1 MTKKLAV
8 MLGLVGLLLIYSI
21 PQLGSG
27 QIDEELPPTEG
38 PLDRE
43 QLRVEIELL
52 RLINAMG
59 LSRDQLSELK
69 AMVSELRAAQEGIIK
84 AQLELK
90 DFLLGY
96 QGDPKDFAEAVKP
109 YDEKV
114 AQARKAFEGEL
125 QSSVER
131 LKDVLT
137 LRQGEVLRE
146 FLEKRTSKGLM
157 RKLDKEDSHHT
168 EAELGICIEAW
179 KDRELLERFR
189 GKMEEFEAKLKEWL
203 KRWGI
208 ELFRSKGSLRLY
220 RHPGMMHPE
229 KPMEMFRCPEI
240 FLKFKLLTPPP
251 QLLEEAP
258 LKRFLAEH
266 LDVLEGVLDEKL
278 QRTGAPQTQ
287 I

>member
-8 MLGLVGLLLIYSI
+8 VLGLLGLLLIYSI

-27 QIDEELPPTEG
+27 QTDEGLPLIKG

-43 QLRVEIELL
+43 QLQMEIELL

-59 LSRDQLSELK
+59 LSRDQLAELK
-69 AMVSELRAAQEGIIK
+69 TMVSELRAAQDGITQ

-96 QGDPKDFAEAVKP
+96 QGDPEGFAEAVKP

-114 AQARKAFEGEL
+114 TQAKEAFERQL
-125 QSSVER
+125 QGSVER
-131 LKDVLT
+131 VKDVLT

-146 FLEKRTSKGLM
+146 FLKKRVSKGFT
-157 RKLDKEDSHHT
+157 RKLDKEDSSRT

-179 KDRELLERFR
+179 KDRELFERFR
-189 GKMEEFEAKLKEWL
+189 GEMEEFEAKLKEWL
-203 KRWGI
+203 ERWGI
-208 ELFRSKGSLRLY
+208 EFFRSKGPLQLY
-220 RHPGMMHPE
+220 RRPGMVHPE

-240 FLKFKLLTPPP
+240 FLKFKWLAPPP
-251 QLLEEAP
+251 QVIEEAP
-258 LKRFLAEH
+258 LKRFLLEH

-278 QRTGAPQTQ
+278 QRMGTPQTQ